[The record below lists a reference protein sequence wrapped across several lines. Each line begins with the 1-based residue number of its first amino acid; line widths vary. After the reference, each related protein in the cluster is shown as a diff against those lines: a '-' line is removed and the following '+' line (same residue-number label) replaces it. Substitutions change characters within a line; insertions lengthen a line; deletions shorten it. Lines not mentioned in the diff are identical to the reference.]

1 MLTTT
6 IGTSTSLMG
15 KGKVQEKM
23 ANFVP
28 PLMGLGSSVVVTIG
42 LLQKLVT
49 TIATCIC
56 EFF

>member
-1 MLTTT
+1 
-6 IGTSTSLMG
+6 MG
-15 KGKVQEKM
+15 KSKVQEKM